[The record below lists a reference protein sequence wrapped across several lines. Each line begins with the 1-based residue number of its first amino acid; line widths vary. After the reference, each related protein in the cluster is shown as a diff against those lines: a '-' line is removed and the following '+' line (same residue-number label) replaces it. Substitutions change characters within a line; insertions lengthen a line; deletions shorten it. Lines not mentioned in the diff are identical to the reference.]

1 MISVGTIESNDCLI
15 NIKKHTEF
23 KIVFINEEENPYA
36 NHIKNLI
43 KNYCKEHSI
52 SKVFIEINDKGA
64 LDFCI
69 LARLKTAIERLE
81 K

>member
-15 NIKKHTEF
+15 NIQKHKDF
-23 KIVFINEEENPYA
+23 QIVFINEEENPYA
-36 NHIKNLI
+36 KHIKNLI
-43 KNYCKEHSI
+43 QNYCKEH
-52 SKVFIEINDKGA
+52 KNTNVLIEINDKGA

-69 LARLKTAIERLE
+69 LARLKTALERLE